1 MTGTIKV
8 ALTALHL
15 VNEYNNRPSFLA
27 HLPYRPSIH
36 QLVDCKQL
44 ANLTVNK
51 IRELHIDHTVRV
63 DRKTSY
69 RLVDTVIEIDIN
81 TLKEN
86 IGEICEALN
95 LRPAVHP
102 SPLDSQIKSLPVI
115 SAEVK
120 NRMD

>member
-1 MTGTIKV
+1 MTTTIKV

-15 VNEYNNRPSFLA
+15 VNEYSQEDFLV

-36 QLVDCKQL
+36 QLVDCKHL

-51 IRELHIDHTVRV
+51 IRELHIDHTVKV
-63 DRKTSY
+63 DRKTNY

-95 LRPAVHP
+95 LRPASDLSDISSELK
-102 SPLDSQIKSLPVI
+102 SPPLTD
-115 SAEVK
+115 AESKVW
-120 NRMD
+120 RD

>member
-15 VNEYNNRPSFLA
+15 VNEYNQEDFLVP
-27 HLPYRPSIH
+27 LPYRPSIH
-36 QLVDCKQL
+36 QLVDCKHL

-51 IRELHIDHTVRV
+51 IRELHIDHTVKV

-69 RLVDTVIEIDIN
+69 RLVDTVIEININ

-95 LRPAVHP
+95 LRPAAHP
-102 SPLDSQIKSLPVI
+102 STLDCQINSLQVTP
-115 SAEVK
+115 AEAH
-120 NRMD
+120 NWRD

>member
-15 VNEYNNRPSFLA
+15 VNEYNQEDFLV

-36 QLVDCKQL
+36 QLVDCKHL

-51 IRELHIDHTVRV
+51 IRQLHIDHKVMV
-63 DRKTSY
+63 DRKTNY
-69 RLVDTVIEIDIN
+69 RLVDTVIDIN

-95 LRPAVHP
+95 LRPAIQS
-102 SPLDSQIKSLPVI
+102 SPIASQIKSLPLVAPE
-115 SAEVK
+115 SKVW
-120 NRMD
+120 RD

>member
-15 VNEYNNRPSFLA
+15 VNEYSQEDFLV
-27 HLPYRPSIH
+27 HLPYHPSIH
-36 QLVDCKQL
+36 QLVDCKHL

-51 IRELHIDHTVRV
+51 IRELHIDHIVRV
-63 DRKTSY
+63 DQKTSY

-95 LRPAVHP
+95 LRPA
-102 SPLDSQIKSLPVI
+102 SDLSASSSEIKSLPVI
-115 SAEVK
+115 SAEVR
-120 NRMD
+120 NRLD

>member
-8 ALTALHL
+8 ALTALHR
-15 VNEYNNRPSFLA
+15 VNEYKQEDFLG

-36 QLVDCKQL
+36 QLVDCKHL

-51 IRELHIDHTVRV
+51 IRELHSDHTVRV

-69 RLVDTVIEIDIN
+69 RLVDTVIDLDIN

-86 IGEICEALN
+86 VGEIREVLN
-95 LRPAVHP
+95 
-102 SPLDSQIKSLPVI
+102 QYT
-115 SAEVK
+115 
-120 NRMD
+120 

>member
-15 VNEYNNRPSFLA
+15 VNEYNQEDFLV
-27 HLPYRPSIH
+27 HLPYRPSIY
-36 QLVDCKQL
+36 QLVDCKHL
-44 ANLTVNK
+44 ANLLTVNK
-51 IRELHIDHTVRV
+51 IRELHIDRTVRI

-86 IGEICEALN
+86 VGEILEVLN
-95 LRPAVHP
+95 
-102 SPLDSQIKSLPVI
+102 QYT
-115 SAEVK
+115 
-120 NRMD
+120 

>member
-1 MTGTIKV
+1 MTTAIKV

-15 VNEYNNRPSFLA
+15 ENEYNQEDFLV

-36 QLVDCKQL
+36 QLVDCKHL

-95 LRPAVHP
+95 LRPAADL
-102 SPLDSQIKSLPVI
+102 SDISSELKSLPVI
-115 SAEVK
+115 SAEAP
-120 NRMD
+120 NWRD

>member
-1 MTGTIKV
+1 MQTTFKV

-15 VNEYNNRPSFLA
+15 VNEYNQEDFLV

-36 QLVDCKQL
+36 QLVDCKHL

-51 IRELHIDHTVRV
+51 IRELHIDHTVKV

-69 RLVDTVIEIDIN
+69 RLVDTVIDLDIN

-95 LRPAVHP
+95 LRPAIHP
-102 SPLDSQIKSLPVI
+102 SILDSQIKSLPVI
-115 SAEVK
+115 SAEAP
-120 NRMD
+120 NWRD

>member
-15 VNEYNNRPSFLA
+15 VNEYNQEDFLV

-36 QLVDCKQL
+36 QLVDCKHL

-69 RLVDTVIEIDIN
+69 RLVDTVIDLDIN

-95 LRPAVHP
+95 LRPAGHP
-102 SPLDSQIKSLPVI
+102 STISSELKSIRVA
-115 SAEVK
+115 SAEAK

>member
-15 VNEYNNRPSFLA
+15 VNEYNQEDFLV
-27 HLPYRPSIH
+27 HLPYHPSIH
-36 QLVDCKQL
+36 QLVDCKHL

-69 RLVDTVIEIDIN
+69 RLVDTVIDLDIN
-81 TLKEN
+81 TIKEN
-86 IGEICEALN
+86 VGEICEALN
-95 LRPAVHP
+95 LRPAADLSAIRSV
-102 SPLDSQIKSLPVI
+102 IKSLPLVDPE
-115 SAEVK
+115 SKVW
-120 NRMD
+120 RD

>member
-15 VNEYNNRPSFLA
+15 VNEYDQEDFLV

-36 QLVDCKQL
+36 QLVDCKHL

-81 TLKEN
+81 MLKEN
-86 IGEICEALN
+86 ISEICEALN
-95 LRPAVHP
+95 LRPAADL
-102 SPLDSQIKSLPVI
+102 SDISSEIKSLQVT
-115 SAEVK
+115 SAEAP
-120 NRMD
+120 NWRD

>member
-1 MTGTIKV
+1 MTTTFKV

-15 VNEYNNRPSFLA
+15 VNEYNQEDFLV

-36 QLVDCKQL
+36 QLVDCKHL

-95 LRPAVHP
+95 LRPA
-102 SPLDSQIKSLPVI
+102 SDLSAISSQIISLPLVD
-115 SAEVK
+115 AEAP
-120 NRMD
+120 NWRD

>member
-15 VNEYNNRPSFLA
+15 VNEYSQEDFLV

-36 QLVDCKQL
+36 QLVDCKHL

-69 RLVDTVIEIDIN
+69 RLVETVIEIDVN

-95 LRPAVHP
+95 LRPAAHP
-102 SPLDSQIKSLPVI
+102 STLDCQIKSLPVI

>member
-27 HLPYRPSIH
+27 HLPYRPSIQ
-36 QLVDCKQL
+36 QLVDCKPL

-63 DRKTSY
+63 DQKTSY
-69 RLVDTVIEIDIN
+69 RLVDTVIEININ

-95 LRPAVHP
+95 LRPAAHP
-102 SPLDSQIKSLPVI
+102 STLDCQINSLPLVDPE
-115 SAEVK
+115 AKVC
-120 NRMD
+120 RD

>member
-15 VNEYNNRPSFLA
+15 VNEYNQEDFLVP
-27 HLPYRPSIH
+27 LPYRPSIH
-36 QLVDCKQL
+36 QLVDCKHL

-51 IRELHIDHTVRV
+51 IRELHINHKVMV
-63 DRKTSY
+63 DRKTGY
-69 RLVDTVIEIDIN
+69 WLVDTVIDLDIN

-86 IGEICEALN
+86 VGEIREALD
-95 LRPAVHP
+95 LRPAIHP
-102 SPLDSQIKSLPVI
+102 STLDCQIKSLPVI

-120 NRMD
+120 NQMD

>member
-1 MTGTIKV
+1 MTATIKV

-15 VNEYNNRPSFLA
+15 VNEYKQEDFLA

-36 QLVDCKQL
+36 QLVDCKHL

-51 IRELHIDHTVRV
+51 IRELHIDHTVMV
-63 DRKTSY
+63 DPKTGY
-69 RLVDTVIEIDIN
+69 RLEDTVIEIDIN

-86 IGEICEALN
+86 ISEICEALN
-95 LRPAVHP
+95 LRPAGHP
-102 SPLDSQIKSLPVI
+102 STLDSQIKSFPVI

-120 NRMD
+120 NRLD

>member
-1 MTGTIKV
+1 MTTAIKV

-15 VNEYNNRPSFLA
+15 VNEYNQEDFLV
-27 HLPYRPSIH
+27 HLPYRPSTH
-36 QLVDCKQL
+36 QLVDCKHL

-51 IRELHIDHTVRV
+51 IRELHIDYTVRV

-95 LRPAVHP
+95 LRPAIQSSHIAG
-102 SPLDSQIKSLPVI
+102 QIKSLPLVDPE
-115 SAEVK
+115 SK
-120 NRMD
+120 GWRD

>member
-1 MTGTIKV
+1 MQTTFKV

-15 VNEYNNRPSFLA
+15 VNEYSQEDFLV

-36 QLVDCKQL
+36 QLVDCKHL

-51 IRELHIDHTVRV
+51 IRDLHIDHSVTV
-63 DRKTSY
+63 DRKTGY
-69 RLVDTVIEIDIN
+69 WLEDTVIEIDIN

-95 LRPAVHP
+95 LRPAIQ
-102 SPLDSQIKSLPVI
+102 SSAIKGLRAI

-120 NRMD
+120 NRLD

>member
-15 VNEYNNRPSFLA
+15 VNEYNQEDFLV
-27 HLPYRPSIH
+27 HLPYRQSIH
-36 QLVDCKQL
+36 QLVDCKHL

-86 IGEICEALN
+86 ISEICEALD
-95 LRPAVHP
+95 LQPALKSTSIIGQVEIV
-102 SPLDSQIKSLPVI
+102 PLVTEGKAPWKD
-115 SAEVK
+115 
-120 NRMD
+120 

>member
-1 MTGTIKV
+1 MTTKIKV

-27 HLPYRPSIH
+27 HLPYRPSIL
-36 QLVDCKQL
+36 QLVDCKHL
-44 ANLTVNK
+44 ANLPVNK

-95 LRPAVHP
+95 LRPAADL
-102 SPLDSQIKSLPVI
+102 SDISSELKSLPLTD
-115 SAEVK
+115 AESKVW
-120 NRMD
+120 RD

>member
-1 MTGTIKV
+1 MTTTIKV

-15 VNEYNNRPSFLA
+15 VNEYNQEDFLV
-27 HLPYRPSIH
+27 HLPYLPSIH
-36 QLVDCKQL
+36 QLVDCKHL

-102 SPLDSQIKSLPVI
+102 STLDCQIKSLPLVDPE
-115 SAEVK
+115 SKVW
-120 NRMD
+120 RD

>member
-1 MTGTIKV
+1 MQTTFKV

-15 VNEYNNRPSFLA
+15 VNEYNQEDFLV
-27 HLPYRPSIH
+27 HLPYHPSIH
-36 QLVDCKQL
+36 QLVDCKHL

-51 IRELHIDHTVRV
+51 IRELHIDRTVKV

-86 IGEICEALN
+86 VGEICEALN
-95 LRPAVHP
+95 LRPAAHP
-102 SPLDSQIKSLPVI
+102 STLDCHIKSLPLVDPE
-115 SAEVK
+115 SKVW
-120 NRMD
+120 RD

>member
-1 MTGTIKV
+1 MTAVIKV

-15 VNEYNNRPSFLA
+15 VNEYSQEDFLV

-36 QLVDCKQL
+36 QLVDCKHL

-69 RLVDTVIEIDIN
+69 RLVDTVIEIGIN
-81 TLKEN
+81 ALKEN
-86 IGEICEALN
+86 ISEICEVLD
-95 LRPAVHP
+95 LRPAIQ
-102 SPLDSQIKSLPVI
+102 SSAIKSLPVI

-120 NRMD
+120 NRRD

>member
-8 ALTALHL
+8 ALTALHQID
-15 VNEYNNRPSFLA
+15 EYNNRLSFLA

-36 QLVDCKQL
+36 QLIDCKPL

-51 IRELHIDHTVRV
+51 IRELHIDHTVKV
-63 DRKTSY
+63 DRKTNY

-95 LRPAVHP
+95 LRPAWHP
-102 SPLDSQIKSLPVI
+102 STLDSQIKSLPLVDPE
-115 SAEVK
+115 SKVW
-120 NRMD
+120 RD

>member
-8 ALTALHL
+8 ALTALHRIDEYKQEAFL
-15 VNEYNNRPSFLA
+15 V

-36 QLVDCKQL
+36 QLVDCKHL

-51 IRELHIDHTVRV
+51 IRDLHIDHSVTV
-63 DRKTSY
+63 DRKTGY
-69 RLVDTVIEIDIN
+69 WLEDTVIEIDIN

-95 LRPAVHP
+95 LRPAADL
-102 SPLDSQIKSLPVI
+102 SAIRSEIKSLPLTD
-115 SAEVK
+115 AESKVW
-120 NRMD
+120 RD

>member
-15 VNEYNNRPSFLA
+15 VNEYSQEDFLV

-36 QLVDCKQL
+36 QLVDCKHL

-51 IRELHIDHTVRV
+51 IRELHIDHTVKV

-86 IGEICEALN
+86 ISEICEALN
-95 LRPAVHP
+95 LRPAIQA
-102 SPLDSQIKSLPVI
+102 SPIASQIKSLPLVD
-115 SAEVK
+115 AESKVW
-120 NRMD
+120 RD

>member
-1 MTGTIKV
+1 M
-8 ALTALHL
+8 
-15 VNEYNNRPSFLA
+15 NEYNNRPSFLA
-27 HLPYRPSIH
+27 HLPYHPSIH
-36 QLVDCKQL
+36 QLVDCKPL

-51 IRELHIDHTVRV
+51 IRELHIDHTVKV

-69 RLVDTVIEIDIN
+69 RLEDTVIEIDIN

-95 LRPAVHP
+95 LRPA
-102 SPLDSQIKSLPVI
+102 SDLSDISSELKSLLII

-120 NRMD
+120 NRLD

>member
-8 ALTALHL
+8 ALTALHRIDEYKQEDFL
-15 VNEYNNRPSFLA
+15 VY
-27 HLPYRPSIH
+27 LPYRPSIH
-36 QLVDCKQL
+36 QLVDCKHL

-51 IRELHIDHTVRV
+51 IRELHIDHIVRV
-63 DRKTSY
+63 DQKTSY

-95 LRPAVHP
+95 LRPA
-102 SPLDSQIKSLPVI
+102 SDLSASSSEIKSLPVI
-115 SAEVK
+115 SAEVR
-120 NRMD
+120 NRLD

>member
-15 VNEYNNRPSFLA
+15 VNEYNKEDFLV

-36 QLVDCKQL
+36 QLVDCKSL

-63 DRKTSY
+63 DQKTSY
-69 RLVDTVIEIDIN
+69 RLVDTVIEIDVN

-95 LRPAVHP
+95 LRPA
-102 SPLDSQIKSLPVI
+102 SDSSDISSELKSLPVI
-115 SAEVK
+115 SAEAP
-120 NRMD
+120 NWRD

>member
-1 MTGTIKV
+1 MQTTFKV

-15 VNEYNNRPSFLA
+15 VNEYNQEDFLV

-36 QLVDCKQL
+36 QLVDCKHL

-51 IRELHIDHTVRV
+51 IRELHIDHTVKV

-86 IGEICEALN
+86 ISEICEALN
-95 LRPAVHP
+95 LRPAIQ
-102 SPLDSQIKSLPVI
+102 SSDIKGLPVI

-120 NRMD
+120 NRLDLHE